1 MSSDSKTPIL
11 VKLLD
16 RRSANVNSKS
26 KSRFGLY
33 ICPLCDTQFEA
44 NVPNVKKGLIKS
56 CGCYRRTKQG
66 YIDGFKITTFKGGSS
81 HRLYEIWRTMIVRC
95 YNINR
100 KDYKYYGERGIKVD
114 SRWASFENFINDMY
128 PTFKEGLTL
137 DRVDNNKGYS
147 KENCR
152 WATKTMQSRNR
163 RNIVNK
169 MTL

>member
-1 MSSDSKTPIL
+1 MKQIIKKDLVLLKDLGMKYPVNSSLRKYRYGIYECFCGNIFESQTY
-11 VKLLD
+11 
-16 RRSANVNSKS
+16 NVN
-26 KSRFGLY
+26 
-33 ICPLCDTQFEA
+33 
-44 NVPNVKKGLIKS
+44 KGQVES
-56 CGCYRRTKQG
+56 CGCYGRTKQG

-81 HRLYEIWRTMIVRC
+81 HRLYGTWSTMIVRC

-114 SRWASFENFINDMY
+114 SRWASFENFISDMY
-128 PTFKEGLTL
+128 PTFQEGLTL

-163 RNIVNK
+163 RNIINK
-169 MTL
+169 DN